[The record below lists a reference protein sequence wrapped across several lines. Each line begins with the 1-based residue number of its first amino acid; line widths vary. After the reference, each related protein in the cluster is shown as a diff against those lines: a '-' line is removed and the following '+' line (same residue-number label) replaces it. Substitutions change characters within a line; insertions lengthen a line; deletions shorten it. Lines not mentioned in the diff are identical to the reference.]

1 MNELYRS
8 IGISKQ
14 SFHQQE
20 DRYKASKSE
29 EGQLL
34 LLIYRIREDHPTMGV
49 RDMYHK
55 LSCPTM
61 GRDSFERFCKLEGL
75 VTKKTKRGKR
85 TTDSSGVIRFEN
97 LLLNL
102 VVSKINQ
109 VWQSDI
115 TYFEL
120 NGRFYYITF
129 ILDSF
134 SRRIVGHY
142 TSNRLITEHTSLP
155 ALEMAIGL
163 RIKEHQSIE
172 YLIFHS
178 DGGGQYYD
186 NEFLKLT
193 GKYKFQN
200 SMCEYAWE
208 NGKAER
214 INGVIKNN
222 YLIHRQI
229 TSFELLRKEVD
240 RSVWLYNNQKP
251 HIKLQRKSPIEFENS
266 LSVGSKQS

>member
-75 VTKKTKRGKR
+75 VTKKTKSGKR

-102 VVSKINQ
+102 VVSKINFDDLIIGDKNAIMIAAR
-109 VWQSDI
+109 VLGYGKD
-115 TYFEL
+115 Y
-120 NGRFYYITF
+120 TF
-129 ILDSF
+129 KYTN
-134 SRRIVGHY
+134 HY
-142 TSNRLITEHTSLP
+142 QP
-155 ALEMAIGL
+155 
-163 RIKEHQSIE
+163 
-172 YLIFHS
+172 
-178 DGGGQYYD
+178 
-186 NEFLKLT
+186 
-193 GKYKFQN
+193 
-200 SMCEYAWE
+200 
-208 NGKAER
+208 
-214 INGVIKNN
+214 
-222 YLIHRQI
+222 
-229 TSFELLRKEVD
+229 
-240 RSVWLYNNQKP
+240 
-251 HIKLQRKSPIEFENS
+251 
-266 LSVGSKQS
+266 